1 MTTARQI
8 AAALARDLAA
18 APGLNGALPTLPRA
32 IVALDALG
40 ALPPDPALEA
50 LPRVVVRPAST
61 AGLCRAEAREDAVEI
76 VCSVQTTPLDGGNPL
91 ASAPDDSGVWRCLD
105 GDALDALVT
114 AVLEVI
120 DAASPGAVIADESV
134 EWDYDT
140 APRQT
145 ATITATFQ
153 QISTF

>member
-8 AAALARDLAA
+8 AASLARDLAS

-40 ALPPDPALEA
+40 YNLGPEVET
-50 LPRVVVRPAST
+50 LPRVVVRPASSS
-61 AGLCRAEAREDAVEI
+61 GLRRAEAREDAVEI
-76 VCSVQTTPLDGGNPL
+76 VCGVQSTPADGGNPL
-91 ASAPDDSGVWRCLD
+91 ASAPDDSGVWQCLS
-105 GDALDALVT
+105 GDALDALVD
-114 AVLEVI
+114 AVLDVI
-120 DAASPGAVIADESV
+120 DAASPGAVLADENI

-145 ATITATFQ
+145 ATITAVFQ
-153 QISTF
+153 QILTF